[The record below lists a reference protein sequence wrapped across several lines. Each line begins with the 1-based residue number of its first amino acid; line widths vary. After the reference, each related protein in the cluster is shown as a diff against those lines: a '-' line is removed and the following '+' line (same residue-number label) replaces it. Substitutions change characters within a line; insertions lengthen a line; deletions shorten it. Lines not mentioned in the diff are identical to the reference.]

1 MKPNTP
7 QISEAEWEV
16 MKALWEGG
24 EPTAGEVARRV
35 AQWKDWH
42 PRTVKT
48 LLSRLVRKGAAEMKE
63 ATGGRFVYRAK
74 ATREACRRDESRSF
88 LARVFDGQVG
98 PAVVQFVQE
107 AKLSRREIEELKR
120 ILDAG
125 K

>member
-1 MKPNTP
+1 MKASTP

-16 MKALWEGG
+16 MKALWEGRDA
-24 EPTAGEVARRV
+24 TAGEVARRV

-48 LLSRLVRKGAAEMKE
+48 LLSRLVRKGAAEMRE
-63 ATGGRFVYRAK
+63 ASGGRFVYRAK
-74 ATREACRRDESRSF
+74 VSRESCRREESRSF
-88 LARVFDGQVG
+88 LARVFDGQVA

-107 AKLSRREIEELKR
+107 AKLSKSEIDELKR
-120 ILDAG
+120 IPDEG